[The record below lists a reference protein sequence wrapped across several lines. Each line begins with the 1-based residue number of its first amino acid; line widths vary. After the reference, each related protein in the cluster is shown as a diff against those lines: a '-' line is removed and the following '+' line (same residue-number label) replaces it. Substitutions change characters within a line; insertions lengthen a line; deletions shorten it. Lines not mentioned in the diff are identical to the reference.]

1 MGRRQLKKYNLK
13 KAQRYKQVLI
23 EKGFTESIGYRVKV
37 FRSLNLVDYGV
48 YIKNS
53 RGMIT
58 FIFPSLIEEI
68 NYSLKAFDTTFNK
81 EYFKEGAA

>member
-1 MGRRQLKKYNLK
+1 MGRRQLKKNNLK
-13 KAQRYKQVLI
+13 KAQLYKQILI
-23 EKGFTESIGYRVKV
+23 NKGFTESIGYRVNV

-58 FIFPSLIEEI
+58 FVFPSLIEEL

-81 EYFKEGAA
+81 EYFMEVAA